1 MTPWLDWTCLVRH
14 FRFYPLLLTKV
25 HWMYFPQLLLI
36 NYWKRGYPL
45 PVQIAVDSKSQTN
58 DLQYSD
64 YNHSDSHSLSYYS
77 LIIKKKAGHHKL
89 KILIVMFCDLDF
101 CNHIHSGSH
110 VLLGPFGPTLTG
122 LINILAEFA
131 ADYESGKLVKHVST
145 LSSLSSS
152 LI

>member
-1 MTPWLDWTCLVRH
+1 M
-14 FRFYPLLLTKV
+14 
-25 HWMYFPQLLLI
+25 
-36 NYWKRGYPL
+36 
-45 PVQIAVDSKSQTN
+45 QIAVDSKSQTN

-101 CNHIHSGSH
+101 CKHIHSGSH

-122 LINILAEFA
+122 LIDILTEFA
-131 ADYESGKLVKHVST
+131 ADYMSGKLVKHVST
-145 LSSLSSS
+145 LPS
-152 LI
+152 LIYQGIYYQYFYYKHLLLIWHNLPRIMSQAN